1 MLAGIICRIYETYT
15 LLSIHQF
22 TADNVFTFEML
33 MPPAHVFTVVKFVM
47 NFSWWQSRTQ

>member
-1 MLAGIICRIYETYT
+1 MLAEIICRIYETYT

-33 MPPAHVFTVVKFVM
+33 MPPAHVFTVVKFCDE
-47 NFSWWQSRTQ
+47 F